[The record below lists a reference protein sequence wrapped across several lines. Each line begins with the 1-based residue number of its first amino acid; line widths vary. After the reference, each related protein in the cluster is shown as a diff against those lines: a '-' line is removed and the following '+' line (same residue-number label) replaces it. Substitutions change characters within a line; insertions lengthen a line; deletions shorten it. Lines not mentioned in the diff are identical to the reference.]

1 MIMPAGIPNIKDKI
15 VFPPMNIEKEAKL
28 KKLLQSVGDFMGA
41 TLEMQLE
48 TIVTVKIPDNRVDI
62 YVVLNRVMNA
72 LKSGSDEKPSKPV
85 KEAEK

>member
-1 MIMPAGIPNIKDKI
+1 
-15 VFPPMNIEKEAKL
+15 MNVEKEAKL

-72 LKSGSDEKPSKPV
+72 LKSGLDEKPSKPA

>member
-1 MIMPAGIPNIKDKI
+1 MPAGIPNIKDKI
-15 VFPPMNIEKEAKL
+15 VFPPMNVEKEAKL

-72 LKSGSDEKPSKPV
+72 LKSGLDEKPSKPG
-85 KEAEK
+85 KEEAK

>member
-1 MIMPAGIPNIKDKI
+1 MPAGIPNIKDKI
-15 VFPPMNIEKEAKL
+15 VFPPMNVEKEAKL

-62 YVVLNRVMNA
+62 YVILNRIMNA
-72 LKSGSDEKPSKPV
+72 LKSGLDEKPSKPT
-85 KEAEK
+85 KEAAK